1 MSYLHSTL
9 FFAHIFFGTVALIL
23 FWVPIF
29 TKKGQLNH
37 KKFGR
42 AYRNVMYAVAGSG
55 SAMALIVIALPL
67 VIKPQLANAENV
79 EQAVQN
85 VRYFWLFL
93 LYLGLLSFTTTRHGD
108 AVLKAGNDRSN
119 LRKFSYVA
127 PLFMLAISGLVFI
140 VIGRQFEQTLHLLF
154 GILGCAVG
162 ISMLRYVF
170 KLQAPKN
177 GYLLEHIGSMIGSGI
192 GAYTAFFA
200 FGGRH
205 LLEGIGGFQLIFWI
219 APGVLG
225 SIFSFYLTRKYRK
238 VFQIA
243 KEEIV

>member
-1 MSYLHSTL
+1 MTYLHSTL
-9 FFAHIFFGTVALIL
+9 FFAHVLFGTAALML

-29 TKKGQLNH
+29 TQKGQLNH

-55 SAMALIVIALPL
+55 SAMAIIVIALPL

-79 EQAVQN
+79 DQAVQN

-119 LRKFSYVA
+119 LRHFSYVA
-127 PLFMLAISGLVFI
+127 PLFMLAIGGLVFI
-140 VIGRQFEQTLHLLF
+140 VIGSQLGQTLHLLF
-154 GILGCAVG
+154 GILGCLVG

-170 KLQAPKN
+170 KLALPKN
-177 GYLLEHIGSMIGSGI
+177 AYLLEHIGSMIGSGI

-205 LLEGIGGFQLIFWI
+205 LLEGIGSFQLVFWI

-238 VFQIA
+238 VLQIE
-243 KEEIV
+243 KTEIV

>member
-1 MSYLHSTL
+1 MTYLHSTL
-9 FFAHIFFGTVALIL
+9 FFAHILFGTAALIL
-23 FWVPIF
+23 FWVPIL

-55 SAMALIVIALPL
+55 SAMAIMVIALPL
-67 VIKPQLANAENV
+67 VIKPQLVNAENV
-79 EQAVQN
+79 DQAVQN

-108 AVLKAGNDRSN
+108 AVLKAGNDRSK
-119 LRKFSYVA
+119 LRQFSYVT
-127 PLFMLAISGLVFI
+127 PLFILIIGGIVFI
-140 VIGRQFEQTLHLLF
+140 VIGSQLGQTLHFIF
-154 GILGCAVG
+154 GILGCALGV
-162 ISMLRYVF
+162 SMLRYVF
-170 KLQAPKN
+170 KSQAAKN
-177 GYLLEHIGSMIGSGI
+177 AYLLEHIGSMIGSGI
-192 GAYTAFFA
+192 GAYTAFLA

-225 SIFSFYLTRKYRK
+225 SIFSLYLTRKYRK
-238 VFQIA
+238 IFKIE
-243 KEEIV
+243 KGEII